1 MAQLS
6 RQPHSGACS
15 AVLQAILSLGPMDFS
30 DTRYAVRI
38 VLLSSVVEVTTPNM
52 LWSYIL
58 ILFALSP

>member
-1 MAQLS
+1 
-6 RQPHSGACS
+6 
-15 AVLQAILSLGPMDFS
+15 MDFS